1 VRLRPTWMTIYLGD
15 ETLSQLCAYCAEH
28 RFDRFRLV
36 ADAHTYAALGQ
47 NVEQALRRQGW
58 EVHTILLGG
67 AEVVADEAAVMEVL
81 AQSEADERVWLSVG
95 SGTLTDLVRFVSHRT
110 RLPFIALAT
119 APSMDGYL
127 SSGAP
132 LVFHRVKQ
140 TFLARPPQA
149 VFADLPTLCAAP
161 PAMLAAGFGDMA
173 GKVTAL
179 ADWQLGQVLWDE
191 PFDAAIAA
199 RMRAAWE
206 RCLAACVEIGRAT
219 PDGVRAL
226 MEGLLESGACLAA
239 AGHSRPASGSEHHL
253 SHFWEMRW
261 LRQGRAALLHGA
273 KVGVAAALMADQY
286 AALRAVPAGE
296 VKERLERGAG
306 LSRQQQIERIQ
317 AEYGAGAANLLDEQ
331 APLLELSPA
340 QMDRIAVH
348 WPEVQAIAASV
359 PAAADIRGWLAA
371 ARAPTTP
378 AELGL
383 APDEVASALALA
395 HYLRPRFTV
404 LKLMRVYMYQG
415 NSFGLG

>member
-1 VRLRPTWMTIYLGD
+1 MALIYTYLGD
-15 ETLSQLCAYCAEH
+15 ETLAQLCAYCAENH
-28 RFDRFRLV
+28 LGRFRLV

-47 NVEQALRRQGW
+47 KVEQALRQQGW
-58 EVHTILLGG
+58 NVQTILLAD

-81 AQSEADERVWLSVG
+81 VQSDTEERVWLSVG
-95 SGTLTDLVRFVSHRT
+95 SGTLTDLVRFLSHRT
-110 RLPFIALAT
+110 RAPFIALAT

-132 LVFHRVKQ
+132 VVFHRVKQ

-161 PAMLAAGFGDMA
+161 PAMVAAGFGDMA

-179 ADWQLGQVLWDE
+179 ADWKLGQVLWDE
-191 PFDAAIAA
+191 PYDEVIAS
-199 RMRAAWE
+199 RMRAAWAQ
-206 RCLAACVEIGRAT
+206 CLAARAEIGRAT
-219 PDGVRAL
+219 GQGVRVL
-226 MEGLLESGACLAA
+226 MEGLLEAGACLAA

-261 LRQGRAALLHGA
+261 LRQGRTPLLHGA

-286 AALRAVPAGE
+286 AALNAVPAGE
-296 VKERLERGAG
+296 VRERLERGAG
-306 LSRQQQIERIQ
+306 LTRQQKVGQIR
-317 AEYGAGAANLLDEQ
+317 AEYGAGASSLLAEQ
-331 APLLELSPA
+331 EPLLELSVGHI
-340 QMDRIAVH
+340 DRIVRR

-359 PAAADIRGWLAA
+359 PRSSEIRGWLTEVH
-371 ARAPTTP
+371 APATP

-383 APDEVASALALA
+383 APDEVADALALA

-404 LKLMRVYMYQG
+404 LKLNR
-415 NSFGLG
+415 LGVQPAA